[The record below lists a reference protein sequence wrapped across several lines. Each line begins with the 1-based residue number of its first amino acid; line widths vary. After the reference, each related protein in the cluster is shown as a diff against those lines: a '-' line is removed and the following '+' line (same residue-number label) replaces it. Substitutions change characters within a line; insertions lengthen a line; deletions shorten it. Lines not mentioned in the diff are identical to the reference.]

1 MTEHID
7 WRTKQPSQ
15 VACVTSRKILNVE
28 ELETLLAS
36 TEPRAFHTT
45 SRPEEK
51 RRRKMQ
57 RRSTIFPERTRKL
70 PYSVFQTRLK
80 THFFT

>member
-57 RRSTIFPERTRKL
+57 RRSRSSQKGRESYRIQSFRPG
-70 PYSVFQTRLK
+70 
-80 THFFT
+80 